1 MLTFSRWSRHK
12 QGLPLL
18 FYRRRGILPVV
29 CLGESSNDRIHGSAA
44 RHAGPS
50 DSKDACARAHARLGA
65 RATDP
70 AGVARDAAN
79 PPGVALSG
87 ALPAGAQR
95 TDSGGVGRIRQQS
108 PREILFADEKG
119 ASTTRKGTGG
129 LGAAVV
135 GGGAD
140 SAAGVTARIETSG
153 IRDERKRWSA
163 PRAGPGALC

>member
-1 MLTFSRWSRHK
+1 MLNFSRRSPHK
-12 QGLPLL
+12 QGLPLFL
-18 FYRRRGILPVV
+18 YRGRGILPVV
-29 CLGESSNDRIHGSAA
+29 CLGESTNDRIHGSAA

-50 DSKDACARAHARLGA
+50 DSKDACARAHARLGD

-79 PPGVALSG
+79 TPGGALSG

-119 ASTTRKGTGG
+119 ARATPKGTGG

-140 SAAGVTARIETSG
+140 SATGVTVG
-153 IRDERKRWSA
+153 I
-163 PRAGPGALC
+163 